1 MPPVKAAWHKLPKP
15 LRKCR
20 AADNRPNRLQ
30 GRTCR
35 ERHNNNKQQYPMKK
49 QYQNSVDREHGNY
62 RILASLCECGA
73 GVDIWTVQVRGPFG
87 IWCNVKR
94 FESEAY
100 VDVTDPGTPLDDV
113 YRGCWSPEH
122 IAAVELFESLI
133 ND

>member
-1 MPPVKAAWHKLPKP
+1 MK
-15 LRKCR
+15 R
-20 AADNRPNRLQ
+20 
-30 GRTCR
+30 
-35 ERHNNNKQQYPMKK
+35 QYR
-49 QYQNSVDREHGNY
+49 NLVDRGQGDY

-94 FESEAY
+94 FESEAS